1 MQFADVVGTEE
12 SKKALQSLVDDDK
25 MPHALIISGPAGN
38 SKVALAMSYVNYI
51 MCENKQSGDSCGTC
65 RSCLK
70 THKNI
75 HPDVHFSFPFIG
87 SNAVADEFLK
97 PWRTFLTNHPYAEI
111 SQWLSHIDA
120 ANKQANINVK
130 ECRNIIR
137 KLSMQSFES
146 ETKVLVMWLPEF
158 LKKEGNRLLKII
170 EEPTDNTYFI
180 LITEKTTEILPT
192 IISRCQHI
200 KVPPFQDEEIQN
212 ALQTKYQASSEQA
225 KTIAY
230 IAEGNMQKALGIL
243 QQGGTSFDEEVLE
256 WFRICYGNKA
266 ETFVSW
272 VEIFA
277 KKSKD
282 EQKGFLSYALKFLRE
297 VARIGILPDDK
308 LRIQEKEIQ
317 TAKKIAGIIN
327 FEKIEKLNNI
337 LTDTIYYIERNAN
350 IKVLMM
356 ETNISFKNVLRQ
368 K

>member
-1 MQFADVVGTEE
+1 MQFADVIGTEE
-12 SKKALQSLVDDDK
+12 SKKALQLLVTDNK

-38 SKVALAMSYVNYI
+38 SKLALAMSYVNFI
-51 MCENKQSGDSCGTC
+51 MCENRQESGSCGTC

-70 THKNI
+70 TNKNI

-87 SNAVADEFLK
+87 SNAVADEFMK
-97 PWRTFLTNHPYAEI
+97 SWRTFLTNHPYAEI
-111 SQWLSHIDA
+111 SQWLTHIEA

-130 ECRNIIR
+130 ECKNIIR
-137 KLSMQSFES
+137 KLSLQSFES
-146 ETKVLVMWLPEF
+146 EHKVLVMWLPEF

-170 EEPTDNTYFI
+170 EEPTPNTYFI
-180 LITEKTTEILPT
+180 LVTEKTTEILPT
-192 IISRCQHI
+192 ILSRCQLI
-200 KVPPFQDEEIQN
+200 KVPPFQDEEIQKT
-212 ALQTKYQASSEQA
+212 LQSKYQLGSEQA
-225 KTIAY
+225 EAIAY

-243 QQGGTSFDEEVLE
+243 QEGGTTFDTEVLD

-272 VEIFA
+272 VDVFA

-297 VARIGILPDDK
+297 VARVGILPDDK
-308 LRIQEKEIQ
+308 LRIQEKEIE